1 MKIDKKDR
9 LILKE
14 LYIDAR
20 QSNSQIARK
29 TMVSKES
36 VAYRLKKL
44 RQELIHKIVPVIDYF
59 KIGYQIYKLQIDFN
73 LGGEQKI
80 EQIINKIK
88 KIKGIYSI
96 NHLESNWDLEIV
108 FVLKSNKEINEKYEE
123 VLNLYGEFIKEKMF
137 SLVTQKE
144 YFNPFYLTDG
154 KKVKKM
160 ISDDSEIKV
169 LTEVEL
175 KILTSLLQDG
185 RKSILD
191 IAKEVNISP
200 TNATYHLKKL
210 IKEKIIIGYYL
221 ILNVEKIN
229 HETYNTGLM
238 IKNNIKKLD
247 IMQYLSRLE
256 NVTEITV
263 SLGGYDL
270 EFEMQIENLHQVH
283 KILKKLKQ
291 TFKVNSID
299 TFYSNKE
306 IMSYRFS

>member
-200 TNATYHLKKL
+200 TNATYHLKK
-210 IKEKIIIGYYL
+210 
-221 ILNVEKIN
+221 
-229 HETYNTGLM
+229 
-238 IKNNIKKLD
+238 
-247 IMQYLSRLE
+247 
-256 NVTEITV
+256 
-263 SLGGYDL
+263 
-270 EFEMQIENLHQVH
+270 
-283 KILKKLKQ
+283 
-291 TFKVNSID
+291 
-299 TFYSNKE
+299 
-306 IMSYRFS
+306 